1 MIKKLKVIMLAAIV
15 TGCSSP
21 PPPVPVEWDK
31 AADPL
36 NTSLPQWSDNN
47 VIVPSPTVNGK
58 WTSSISAQSFYDT
71 IWTPAVFYAV
81 AHSTRIVVT
90 AQSGTDFFNAK
101 NWLRQNGAKGVI
113 EYQPVFNCLT
123 QRNHYLFLSNPF
135 KQHKS
140 NKRFI
145 WRKPLS
151 RRLYYA

>member
-1 MIKKLKVIMLAAIV
+1 MIKKIKVIMLAAIV

-47 VIVPSPTVNGK
+47 VIVPSSTVNGK

-113 EYQPVFNCLT
+113 EYQPVSNCLT
-123 QRNHYLFLSNPF
+123 CRETTIYF
-135 KQHKS
+135 
-140 NKRFI
+140 
-145 WRKPLS
+145 S
-151 RRLYYA
+151 R

>member
-31 AADPL
+31 AAEPL

-71 IWTPAVFYAV
+71 IWTPTVFYAV
-81 AHSTRIVVT
+81 AIQHELSSLHNPALISLMPKT
-90 AQSGTDFFNAK
+90 
-101 NWLRQNGAKGVI
+101 WLRQNGAKGVI

-123 QRNHYLFLSNPF
+123 CRETTIYF
-135 KQHKS
+135 
-140 NKRFI
+140 
-145 WRKPLS
+145 S
-151 RRLYYA
+151 R

>member
-31 AADPL
+31 AAAPL

-81 AHSTRIVVT
+81 AHSTRIVVLH
-90 AQSGTDFFNAK
+90 N
-101 NWLRQNGAKGVI
+101 
-113 EYQPVFNCLT
+113 PVL
-123 QRNHYLFLSNPF
+123 LSLMPKTGFARMVQKVLLNTSP
-135 KQHKS
+135 S
-140 NKRFI
+140 LI
-145 WRKPLS
+145 
-151 RRLYYA
+151 A

>member
-81 AHSTRIVVT
+81 AQSTRIVVT

-123 QRNHYLFLSNPF
+123 CRETTIYF
-135 KQHKS
+135 
-140 NKRFI
+140 
-145 WRKPLS
+145 S
-151 RRLYYA
+151 R

>member
-1 MIKKLKVIMLAAIV
+1 
-15 TGCSSP
+15 
-21 PPPVPVEWDK
+21 
-31 AADPL
+31 
-36 NTSLPQWSDNN
+36 QWSDNN

-123 QRNHYLFLSNPF
+123 CRETTIYF
-135 KQHKS
+135 
-140 NKRFI
+140 
-145 WRKPLS
+145 S
-151 RRLYYA
+151 R